1 MSKVETGKTH
11 QETRV
16 AITEAVNTD
25 LDLDIRKKLKI
36 QVYGKRN
43 NRPDYTNIRK

>member
-16 AITEAVNTD
+16 AITEAVNTES
-25 LDLDIRKKLKI
+25 LTH
-36 QVYGKRN
+36 
-43 NRPDYTNIRK
+43 RP